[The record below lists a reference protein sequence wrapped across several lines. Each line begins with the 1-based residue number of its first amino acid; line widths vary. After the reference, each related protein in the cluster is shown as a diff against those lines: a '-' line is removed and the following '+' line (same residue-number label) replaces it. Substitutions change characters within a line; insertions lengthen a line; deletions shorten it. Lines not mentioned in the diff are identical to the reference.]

1 MQFIFRTNHI
11 IARLEVVMSMKIQVM
26 GLWIVTLC
34 SNVVGYHTASL
45 HGDITQKN
53 MILNHI
59 SILYECWT
67 NCHQYRVF
75 MLNTECAHEM
85 WTILWQLFSSIKSTE
100 M

>member
-1 MQFIFRTNHI
+1 
-11 IARLEVVMSMKIQVM
+11 MSMKIQVM

-59 SILYECWT
+59 SILYEC
-67 NCHQYRVF
+67 
-75 MLNTECAHEM
+75 
-85 WTILWQLFSSIKSTE
+85 
-100 M
+100 